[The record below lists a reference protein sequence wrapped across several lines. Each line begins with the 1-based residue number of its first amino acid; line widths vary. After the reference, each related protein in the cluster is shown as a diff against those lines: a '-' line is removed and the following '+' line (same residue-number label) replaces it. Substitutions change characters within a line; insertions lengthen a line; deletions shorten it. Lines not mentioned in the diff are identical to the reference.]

1 MSTSLHHHFIPFSR
15 RQVVD
20 MILDEARKR
29 DGAPD
34 EERFRLLARLVRG
47 IFHFQFHER
56 VEVLKEQFALLCAD
70 GAHGGRGVAD
80 AAEPDAVT
88 EEGIRSFETGLQHVL
103 EKGNYEAIS
112 QADLAR
118 AFEESSLI
126 PLRVEVDQGSYERL
140 LLYSRGE
147 SAQTVRIKRWFGLR
161 TIRPSV
167 ASYDRVCLYIRF
179 QRGESGASP
188 ALESDFTSPVT
199 LKLFRNIPK
208 ADLEMLL
215 PNCRT
220 RMRRVDKLL
229 ILVPALFGGVP
240 VFVKIAPL
248 FVLLAVV
255 LGLTQHPIDN
265 ASLTAGLIGAITLGA
280 YLFQRWEN
288 FKSRKLNFAKTLSEN
303 LYFRNLDNNEGVLT
317 RLVDEAEEEECK
329 EALLGYAFLAWST
342 EPITADALD
351 RSIEEW
357 LRDTHRVALDFEV
370 ADALDKLE
378 KLEIVQR
385 AGGGL
390 LEALPLAEAV
400 GKLRQRWV
408 DLI

>member
-1 MSTSLHHHFIPFSR
+1 
-15 RQVVD
+15 
-20 MILDEARKR
+20 MILDEARQR
-29 DGAPD
+29 DGDAD
-34 EERFRLLARLVRG
+34 DDRLRLLARLIQG

-56 VEVLKEQFALLCAD
+56 LEALKAQFALLCPE
-70 GAHGGRGVAD
+70 GTGGDRRVGDVQQPDVA
-80 AAEPDAVT
+80 T
-88 EEGIRSFETGLQHVL
+88 EEGIRSFEVGLQHVL

-112 QADLAR
+112 QVELAR

-126 PLRVEVDQGSYERL
+126 PLRVEVDQSSYQRL

-147 SAQTVRIKRWFGLR
+147 SRQTVTVKRWFGLR
-161 TIRPSV
+161 TVRLSV
-167 ASYDRVCLYIRF
+167 PSYDRVCLYVSFKRDN
-179 QRGESGASP
+179 SGAP
-188 ALESDFTSPVT
+188 AALESGFTSPVT

-220 RMRRVDKLL
+220 RMRGVDKVL

-255 LGLTQHPIDN
+255 FGLTQHPIDH

-329 EALLGYAFLAWST
+329 EALLGYAFLLWST
-342 EPITADALD
+342 EPITPDVLD

-357 LRDTHRVALDFEV
+357 LRHTHEVSLDFEV

-378 KLEIVQR
+378 KLEIVR
-385 AGGGL
+385 REETGL
-390 LEALPLAEAV
+390 LTALPLTDATE
-400 GKLRQRWV
+400 KLRMQWV

>member
-1 MSTSLHHHFIPFSR
+1 LYVRFKPGTAGVPPAT
-15 RQVVD
+15 
-20 MILDEARKR
+20 EA
-29 DGAPD
+29 
-34 EERFRLLARLVRG
+34 
-47 IFHFQFHER
+47 
-56 VEVLKEQFALLCAD
+56 
-70 GAHGGRGVAD
+70 GVA
-80 AAEPDAVT
+80 A
-88 EEGIRSFETGLQHVL
+88 
-103 EKGNYEAIS
+103 
-112 QADLAR
+112 
-118 AFEESSLI
+118 
-126 PLRVEVDQGSYERL
+126 
-140 LLYSRGE
+140 
-147 SAQTVRIKRWFGLR
+147 
-161 TIRPSV
+161 
-167 ASYDRVCLYIRF
+167 
-179 QRGESGASP
+179 
-188 ALESDFTSPVT
+188 PVT

-220 RMRRVDKLL
+220 RMRGVDKLL

-255 LGLTQHPIDN
+255 LGLTQHPIDH

-329 EALLGYAFLAWST
+329 EALLGYAFLLWST
-342 EPITADALD
+342 EPITDDVLD

-357 LRDTHRVALDFEV
+357 LRHTHQVSLDFEV

-378 KLEIVQR
+378 RLDIVQR
-385 AGGGL
+385 TEGGQL
-390 LEALPLAEAV
+390 TALPLAEATER
-400 GKLRQRWV
+400 LRQRWV
-408 DLI
+408 DLIE

>member
-1 MSTSLHHHFIPFSR
+1 
-15 RQVVD
+15 
-20 MILDEARKR
+20 
-29 DGAPD
+29 
-34 EERFRLLARLVRG
+34 
-47 IFHFQFHER
+47 
-56 VEVLKEQFALLCAD
+56 
-70 GAHGGRGVAD
+70 
-80 AAEPDAVT
+80 
-88 EEGIRSFETGLQHVL
+88 
-103 EKGNYEAIS
+103 
-112 QADLAR
+112 
-118 AFEESSLI
+118 
-126 PLRVEVDQGSYERL
+126 VEVDQSSYHRL

-147 SAQTVRIKRWFGLR
+147 STQMVSVKRWFGLR
-161 TIRPSV
+161 TVQLSV
-167 ASYDRVCLYIRF
+167 PSYDRVCLYIRF
-179 QRGESGASP
+179 KRDDSWASPVPESGFS
-188 ALESDFTSPVT
+188 SPVT

-220 RMRRVDKLL
+220 RMRGVDKLL

-255 LGLTQHPIDN
+255 LGLTQHPIDQ
-265 ASLTAGLIGAITLGA
+265 ASLIAGLIGAITLGA

-329 EALLGYAFLAWST
+329 EALLGYAFLLWST
-342 EPITADALD
+342 EPISDDVLD
-351 RSIEEW
+351 RSIEGW
-357 LRDTHRVALDFEV
+357 LRDTHQVSLDFEV

-378 KLEIVQR
+378 RLQIVER
-385 AGGGL
+385 AENGQL
-390 LEALPLAEAV
+390 TALPLAAATER
-400 GKLRQRWV
+400 LRQRWV